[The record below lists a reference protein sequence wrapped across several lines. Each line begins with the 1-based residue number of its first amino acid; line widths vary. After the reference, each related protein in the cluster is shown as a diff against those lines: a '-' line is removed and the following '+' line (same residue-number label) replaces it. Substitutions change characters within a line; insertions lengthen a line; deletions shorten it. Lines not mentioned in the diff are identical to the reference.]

1 MSTQAKKSFEISRK
15 EAAQILKVSTR
26 TLDRYI
32 NGRKLSTKNIA
43 GRIFLNKDELTQ
55 FFRQKRTHRSVK
67 RSASR
72 PTRNRPPKRTNEYED
87 VYTIPVEHKEKA
99 SEGDIVT
106 SVEDRIYKKLYEEIR
121 DDVKKFQQR
130 LEGANYRVG
139 QLESELKASVPLRDH
154 QKLLTGHK
162 KERYNKR
169 ILYIL
174 LGVILAVQPLW
185 IILSFL

>member
-1 MSTQAKKSFEISRK
+1 MSTQVKKSFDTSRK
-15 EAAQILKVSTR
+15 EAAKMLRVSTR

-32 NGRKLSTKNIA
+32 ASKKLSTKSIA
-43 GRIFLNKDELTQ
+43 GRIFLNSEELVNFTKQ
-55 FFRQKRTHRSVK
+55 RRSHK
-67 RSASR
+67 SIKKSASGKVSKLTKAR
-72 PTRNRPPKRTNEYED
+72 IPKKTQDYED
-87 VYTIPVEHKEKA
+87 VYTIPVEQ
-99 SEGDIVT
+99 SDIVS

-121 DDVKKFQQR
+121 TDVKVFQQR

-139 QLESELKASVPLRDH
+139 QLESQLKASVPLLDH

-169 ILYIL
+169 VLYIL
-174 LGVILAVQPLW
+174 LAIILAVQPVW